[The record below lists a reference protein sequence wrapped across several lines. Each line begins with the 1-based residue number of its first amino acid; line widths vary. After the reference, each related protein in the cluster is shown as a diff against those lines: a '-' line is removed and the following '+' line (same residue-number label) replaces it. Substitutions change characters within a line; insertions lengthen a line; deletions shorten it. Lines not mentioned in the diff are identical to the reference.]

1 MPESKLNRITDA
13 EPADSRWNW
22 LYRLG
27 GAGALLTV
35 ALLPIQI
42 GVFIAWPPPGFQPTS
57 SAVIGHFAVLHH
69 HALLGLINLDL
80 LLIVDQVLAIPI
92 ALALYIV
99 LRRASESFMLLAT
112 ALSLVAITAYL
123 ASNTNFSL
131 LSLSDQYAAAT
142 TDAGRSLIVAAGLA
156 LMAIYTGAAFRVSY
170 FLGSIAMIMVAVVML
185 RSNIFSRLIAWVGIL
200 ASVIGLGLFVP
211 RIGLYLAFL
220 SLPFL
225 VIWDILIARRLFQLG
240 RGKPD
245 GTAEP

>member
-1 MPESKLNRITDA
+1 MPQSTLNQL
-13 EPADSRWNW
+13 ADDETADPRWSW
-22 LYRLG
+22 LCRLG

-35 ALLPIQI
+35 ALLPVQI
-42 GVFIAWPPPGFQPTS
+42 AVFIAWPPPGFQPTS
-57 SAVIGHFAVLHH
+57 SAVIGHLTVLHH

-92 ALALYIV
+92 ALALYVV

-112 ALSLVAITAYL
+112 ALSLVAITAYF
-123 ASNTNFSL
+123 ASNTNISL
-131 LSLSDQYAAAT
+131 LTLSDQYAAAT

-170 FLGSIAMIMVAVVML
+170 ILGSIAMIVVAAVML
-185 RSNIFSRLIAWVGIL
+185 RSTIFSKLTAWVGIL

-225 VIWDILIARRLFQLG
+225 VIWDLLIARRLFQLG
-240 RGKPD
+240 RGNPY
-245 GTAEP
+245 GTAH